1 MPRRGEFFTGRER
14 RRSLRRRPLSS
25 SIVGMAP
32 KAEAAM
38 NARDLLAVLLMIVP
52 SFLLIALIAITLV
65 PVGQIAPEPPS
76 AVEGAETP
84 AQ

>member
-1 MPRRGEFFTGRER
+1 
-14 RRSLRRRPLSS
+14 
-25 SIVGMAP
+25 
-32 KAEAAM
+32 M

-76 AVEGAETP
+76 AVQGAETP